1 MNDALFC
8 SIHVDSSLAREAMAS
23 LVAEL
28 TGGVVAHSDVDLPWG
43 QIAVDDDY
51 GMFERRVADA
61 DDFLGWPTLLEV
73 MPFDSARRE
82 DVVPA
87 VVSLMKALIA
97 RGMRVLAK
105 GEYAEDL
112 PGGGEVAGV
121 DGVNML
127 SKRG

>member
-8 SIHVDSSLAREAMAS
+8 SIHVDSSLARSTMAS
-23 LVAEL
+23 LIAEL
-28 TGGVVAHSDVDLPWG
+28 TGGVVAAGDVDLSWG

-51 GMFERRVADA
+51 GTFELRVADA

-73 MPFDSARRE
+73 MPIDEARRE
-82 DVVPA
+82 QVVPA
-87 VVSLMKALIA
+87 VVSLMTGLMA

-112 PGGGEVAGV
+112 PGGGEIAGTVAT
-121 DGVNML
+121 
-127 SKRG
+127 R

>member
-8 SIHVDSSLAREAMAS
+8 SIHVDSSLARNAMAS
-23 LVAEL
+23 LIAEL
-28 TGGVVAHSDVDLPWG
+28 TGGVAAHGDVDLPWG

-73 MPFDSARRE
+73 MPFDSARRG

-87 VVSLMKALIA
+87 VASLMKALIA

-112 PGGGEVAGV
+112 PGGGEVAGAAV
-121 DGVNML
+121 TP
-127 SKRG
+127 